1 MVPQCSIVLSGMS
14 PLLVVL
20 AVKALVAPQKV
31 STHSVQP
38 LEVWLVFYLLQ
49 NLMHRFSKH
58 NVNRLRSCRLRLPSK
73 ISPGSVIVV
82 MVRPEIPHL
91 LRDNLALS
99 FALPLVLFNPLILVN
114 PIHEL
119 AYTGNRLPSKRFP

>member
-91 LRDNLALS
+91 LRDNLAV
-99 FALPLVLFNPLILVN
+99 PLILLLIFFNPFILVN

-119 AYTGNRLPSKRFP
+119 VYTGNRFPS

>member
-31 STHSVQP
+31 STHSVWP

-58 NVNRLRSCRLRLPSK
+58 NVNRLRSCRLKLPSK

-99 FALPLVLFNPLILVN
+99 FTLLLVLFNPLILVN
-114 PIHEL
+114 SIHKL
-119 AYTGNRLPSKRFP
+119 AYTDNKFLSQRLP